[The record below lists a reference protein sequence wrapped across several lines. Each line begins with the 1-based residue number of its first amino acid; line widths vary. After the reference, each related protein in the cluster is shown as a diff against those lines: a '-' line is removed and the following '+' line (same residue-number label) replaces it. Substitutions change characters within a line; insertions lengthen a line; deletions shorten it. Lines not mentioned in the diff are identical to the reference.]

1 MPYLLDTCVVSELR
15 KPGINPGVL
24 SWISSIDPNE
34 AFLSVLT
41 IGEIRS
47 GIELHR
53 LRNPMGAGN
62 LERWLLGLETHYAER
77 ILPITAKVADRW
89 GRLSPSQPLPA
100 VDGMIAATGLEYQ
113 LIVVTRNIS
122 DFQRSGVNTLNPYSE
137 IVTDQ

>member
-1 MPYLLDTCVVSELR
+1 MPYILDTCIVSELR
-15 KPGINPGVL
+15 KPAINPGV
-24 SWISSIDPNE
+24 SAWISSIDANE

-53 LRNPMGAGN
+53 LKNPTGAGN

-77 ILPITAKVADRW
+77 TLPITAKVADRW

-100 VDGMIAATGLEYQ
+100 VDGMIAATGLEHQ
-113 LIVVTRNIS
+113 LVVVTRNVT
-122 DFQRSGVNTLNPYSE
+122 DFQRSGVNTLNPFS
-137 IVTDQ
+137 DPPP

>member
-1 MPYLLDTCVVSELR
+1 MPYLLDTCIVSELR
-15 KPGINPGVL
+15 KPGVNPGVL
-24 SWISSIDPNE
+24 AWISSINANE

-53 LRNPMGAGN
+53 LKNPAGAGN
-62 LERWLLGLETHYAER
+62 LERWLLGLETHYADR

-100 VDGMIAATGLEYQ
+100 IDSLIAAIGLEYQ
-113 LIVVTRNIS
+113 LTVVTRNVA
-122 DFQRSGVNTLNPYSE
+122 DFQRSGASTLNPFS
-137 IVTDQ
+137 